1 VGHIFPIVCIF
12 SFAPGIV
19 YNVLAR
25 FFMKRFLF
33 ICLCCFSVIPG
44 GLHAQVSENASSRS
58 ADDTG
63 VVSPIGP
70 ALSSPKAA
78 PSAVLTTAVTLPRM
92 APEFALQ
99 VLQGHAQLQS
109 AELAGYSATTVVR
122 AQLPDTAQ
130 SGEYELKRSYS
141 APRTLVFKALRFTGD
156 NFVKSNIILRVLH
169 SEVDHVQKD
178 DPALTAI
185 NAANY
190 KFSYKGTSQLN
201 QRVVHVYQIKPREKR
216 AGLFKGK
223 IYVDAYT
230 GTLAR
235 AEGKLVRSP
244 SLFVKRLEF
253 VQDYADIDSFTFPVH
268 IHSEAQAR
276 VVGRTVVDI
285 YEQDY
290 QPVSVNATQASAVV
304 PRH

>member
-1 VGHIFPIVCIF
+1 
-12 SFAPGIV
+12 
-19 YNVLAR
+19 
-25 FFMKRFLF
+25 M
-33 ICLCCFSVIPG
+33 
-44 GLHAQVSENASSRS
+44 
-58 ADDTG
+58 
-63 VVSPIGP
+63 IGP
-70 ALSSPKAA
+70 DLSALKAA
-78 PSAVLTTAVTLPRM
+78 PSAVLTTSVTLPRM

-99 VLQGHAQLQS
+99 VLQGHAQVQS

-130 SGEYELKRSYS
+130 SGEYQLKRSYS

-156 NFVKSNIILRVLH
+156 NFVKSNIILRVLQ

-185 NAANY
+185 SAANY

-201 QRVVHVYQIKPREKR
+201 QRVVHVYQLKPREKR

-253 VQDYADIDSFTFPVH
+253 VQDYANVDSFTFPVH

-290 QPVSVNATQASAVV
+290 QPVSVNSTQASAAV
-304 PRH
+304 PGH

>member
-1 VGHIFPIVCIF
+1 
-12 SFAPGIV
+12 
-19 YNVLAR
+19 
-25 FFMKRFLF
+25 MKRFLF
-33 ICLCCFSVIPG
+33 ICLCYFSAVPG
-44 GLHAQVSENASSRS
+44 VLQAQVSENASSRS
-58 ADDTG
+58 TDDSG
-63 VVSPIGP
+63 VLSLIGP
-70 ALSSPKAA
+70 DLATSKAA

-99 VLQGHAQLQS
+99 VLQGHAQVQS

-156 NFVKSNIILRVLH
+156 NFVKSNIILRVLQ
-169 SEVDHVQKD
+169 SEVEHVQKD

-201 QRVVHVYQIKPREKR
+201 QRVVHVYQLKPREKR

-290 QPVSVNATQASAVV
+290 RPVSVNSTQASAAI
-304 PRH
+304 PGH